1 MAMVALPERSR
12 KNMKKKVFALM
23 LALCMVLTMMPS
35 MAWADGTNP
44 PMGLSVEYNGN
55 YITGGVIE
63 IEEGGLCEMPI
74 YFDGK
79 QVKST
84 KGIADPMAEPPANG
98 ICFPGVCPDG
108 DIMEIR
114 MSGTA
119 NEGETCEVPLT
130 YRGKTITL
138 TVRVVAGIRL
148 KFEDDTV
155 MKTGRNITGRK
166 TATAQIMFGEKKITE
181 NYNAYAKSSAVLQV
195 EDKGNGKLEFITTGN
210 GKSDLVISYDN
221 ERYVST
227 FIWNG
232 TDISNDDAGANNVAL
247 QINGIEK
254 KTGEVIVLT
263 PNKSV
268 TGKVLYN
275 GKELNKYYV
284 KVVYND
290 WEEER
295 ECLANKSDNEGFTI
309 EPGNKE
315 SYYTLKIT
323 DDKDSPS
330 WEAYFTIQVRNEPD
344 KYVLQFCNMEKQS
357 DENWEALGYGTI
369 SIFKNTREK
378 KYVKYVIT
386 DGEMKRI
393 DEDYFVKVNP
403 ENIEVQVCVGGD
415 DYEKVKANENPFSFS
430 MVNDGSGVMEIS
442 YDRKKDRKGL
452 AYRLYYIGTDPYLNE
467 ASGKTVRKS
476 IFLWT
481 RSVADFLKWD
491 SNKFEN
497 KENHWKYDARKTS
510 YEGFEARNDKCDVK
524 NASIFISND
533 IFGQDKIN
541 IVQDKTTMEVQTNLA
556 TVTFDDKV
564 LTKINEKQQTVTLN
578 IENIETEDVTDTNV
592 ANNLKDATK
601 IVDLTLETEADNGTI
616 SNFEDGTATI
626 NLGYQL
632 QDASK
637 KPQVYYV
644 DAEGNKTA
652 VDCDYN
658 AETGIT
664 FKTNHFS
671 MYSVEEVSK
680 TSGGGTSGGSSGGGG
695 GFVIPA
701 ETPLDKAKTEAN
713 TAVSAAA
720 SANKYDEAEQAEV
733 KAILDK
739 AAADIKNAKTEEEV
753 KAIREAAQAEID
765 KVLTTEEKAQIKA
778 VKGVDKEIF
787 KAKSKY
793 SKLNGKRAIKLTWNV
808 PNEMKFDGFEIYRST
823 KKYSGYGKSP
833 YFTTTK
839 TSYINSKGLVKGK
852 TYYYKVRAFVIINGE
867 KFYTDYST
875 KAFRTMK

>member
-1 MAMVALPERSR
+1 
-12 KNMKKKVFALM
+12 MKKKVFALM
-23 LALCMVLTMMPS
+23 LTLCMVLTMMPS
-35 MAWADGTNP
+35 MAWADGGSKP

-55 YITGGVIE
+55 YITEGVIE

-79 QVKST
+79 QVEST
-84 KGIADPMAEPPANG
+84 EGIADPMAEPPANG
-98 ICFPGVCPDG
+98 ICFPGVSPDG
-108 DIMEIR
+108 KAMEIR
-114 MSGTA
+114 MGGTA

-148 KFEDDTV
+148 KFEDNTV

-166 TATAQIMFGEKKITE
+166 MATAQIMFGEKEITE
-181 NYNAYAKSSAVLQV
+181 NYTVSAKSSAVLKV
-195 EDKGNGKLEFITTGN
+195 ENKGQGKLKFTTTGN
-210 GKSDLVISYDN
+210 GKSDIVISYQKDEKN
-221 ERYVST
+221 CEST

-232 TDISNDDAGANNVAL
+232 TDISNDDAGAHNVAL

-254 KTGEVIVLT
+254 KTGEVIVLA

-268 TGKVLYN
+268 TGKVLHN
-275 GKELNKYYV
+275 GNELNKYDV
-284 KVVYND
+284 EVVYND

-295 ECLANKSDNEGFTI
+295 ECSAEKSDNNKFTI
-309 EPGNKE
+309 VTGNKE

-323 DDKDSPS
+323 DDKDRPS
-330 WEAYFTIQVRNEPD
+330 WEAHFTIQVRNEPD
-344 KYVLQFCNMEKQS
+344 EYVLQFCDMEKQS

-369 SIFKNTREK
+369 SIFKNIREK

-386 DGEMKRI
+386 DGKMKRI

-403 ENIEVQVCVGGD
+403 ETDIDVQVCVGGD
-415 DYEKVKANENPFSFS
+415 NYEKVQDNENPFSFN

-442 YDRKKDRKGL
+442 YDRRKDRKGL
-452 AYRLYYIGTDPYLNE
+452 AYRLYYTGNDPYLSD
-467 ASGKTVRKS
+467 ALGKTVHKS

-491 SNKFEN
+491 SNKFE
-497 KENHWKYDARKTS
+497 KKDNHWKYDARKTS
-510 YEGFEARNDKCDVK
+510 YEGFEASNDKCDIK

-556 TVTFDDKV
+556 TVTFDDKI
-564 LTKINEKQQTVTLN
+564 LTKIDAEDHTVTLN
-578 IENIETEDVTDTNV
+578 IENIEAEDVTDANV
-592 ANNLKDATK
+592 ANNLKGATK

-616 SNFEDGTATI
+616 SNFEDGVATI

-644 DAEGNKTA
+644 DAVGNKTA
-652 VDCDYN
+652 VDCNYN
-658 AETGIT
+658 TETGELT
-664 FKTNHFS
+664 FDTNHFS
-671 MYSVEEVSK
+671 MYSVEEVNK
-680 TSGGGTSGGSSGGGG
+680 TSGGGTSGGSSSGGG
-695 GFVIPA
+695 GFVTPA

-713 TAVSAAA
+713 TAISAAA
-720 SANKYDEAEQAEV
+720 SANKYDDAEQAEV

-778 VKGVDKEIF
+778 VGSVDKEIF

-793 SKLNGKRAIKLTWNV
+793 SKLRGKRAIKLTWNI
-808 PNEMKFDGFEIYRST
+808 PDGMKFDGFEIYRST
-823 KKYSGYGKSP
+823 KKFSGYGKTP

-839 TSYINSKGLVKGK
+839 TSYINSKDLVKGK